1 MADCLFCRIRDGE
14 IPAKRVH
21 EDDRC
26 FAIRDIDLEVYLEL
40 PGSGVGWQPSRTRNV
55 SLGGVFVNT
64 EARWPVGTKLHMQLR
79 LPSGA
84 MVEGEAIVRWPDG
97 KGIGLQ
103 FDGLRAKD
111 IW

>member
-1 MADCLFCRIRDGE
+1 MQ
-14 IPAKRVH
+14 PPNKRASQ
-21 EDDRC
+21 R
-26 FAIRDIDLEVYLEL
+26 FDIDLELYLEL
-40 PGSGVGWQPSRTRNV
+40 PGSGMGWQPSRTRNV

-64 EARWPVGTKLHMQLR
+64 ETRWPVGTKLHMQLR

-84 MVEGEAIVRWPDG
+84 MVEGDAIVRWPDD

-111 IW
+111 IWVLGKFIESLATNQAS